1 MRCEMDIQWLL
12 TVIESWAFIALQFYV
27 FSFIRRN

>member
-1 MRCEMDIQWLL
+1 MDIQWLL
-12 TVIESWAFIALQFYV
+12 TVIESWAYVALQFYV